1 MIELLVN
8 HPWFLDLLVV
18 LWGLLLGSFLNVCIH
33 RLPRELSIVRPRS
46 CCPSCNQTIAWF
58 DNIPLVSYLL
68 LRGSCRHCGVPIPIR
83 YPLIEAATGLVSW
96 LVFHRFGLGPAYFVY
111 FVYGASLLA
120 VSVIDLEHRIIP
132 DEISL
137 SGIVIGLVLAAL
149 SPVVGFMDGVTF
161 LDAVVGLFVGGGSLL
176 LLGMAYEAVR
186 KQEGIGGGDIKL
198 LAMIGAFTGWKGV
211 LFTVFGGSLFASVVG
226 ITLMVVRRTNGQVPI
241 PFGPFLSGAS
251 FVYVLAGDRLLQAYW
266 GMIHT

>member
-1 MIELLVN
+1 
-8 HPWFLDLLVV
+8 
-18 LWGLLLGSFLNVCIH
+18 
-33 RLPRELSIVRPRS
+33 
-46 CCPSCNQTIAWF
+46 
-58 DNIPLVSYLL
+58 
-68 LRGSCRHCGVPIPIR
+68 
-83 YPLIEAATGLVSW
+83 LIEAATGLISW
-96 LVFHRFGLGPAYFVY
+96 LLLHRFGLGPTYFLY
-111 FVYGASLLA
+111 FFYSASLLT

-149 SPVVGFMDGVTF
+149 TSVVNFLDGISF
-161 LDAVVGLFVGGGSLL
+161 LDAVIGLLLGGGSLL

-211 LFTVFGGSLFASVVG
+211 LFTVFGGSLFASAVG

-266 GMIHT
+266 GMLHS

>member
-1 MIELLVN
+1 MLESLDAF
-8 HPWFLDLLVV
+8 PWMLDLVAV
-18 LWGLLLGSFLNVCIH
+18 LWGLILGSFLNVCIH

-68 LRGSCRHCGVPIPIR
+68 LRGNCRHCGVRIPIR
-83 YPLIEAATGLVSW
+83 YPAIEAATGLVSW
-96 LVFHRFGLGPAYFVY
+96 LVFHRFGLGPTYFVY
-111 FVYGASLLA
+111 FFYGASLLA

-149 SPVVGFMDGVTF
+149 TPVVAILDGIPF
-161 LDAVVGLFVGGGSLL
+161 LDSLIGLLVGGGSLL

-226 ITLMVVRRTNGQVPI
+226 ITFMVVRRTNGQVPI

-266 GMIHT
+266 SMLHT